1 MNNNVGKYWFFKSCS
16 NFYDIISLGDFM
28 KFKNPYMRKIKNTH
42 LLLVSCNLCKTP
54 LLIYQKGGRGN
65 LIKIQRDRIVELE
78 FDIDEMGNGLY
89 CINCG
94 EHLGSLR
101 DYFGVPSY
109 FLIRGLVNSRRI

>member
-1 MNNNVGKYWFFKSCS
+1 MGGYVNLKYV
-16 NFYDIISLGDFM
+16 IIFIGDNM
-28 KFKNPYMRKIKNTH
+28 RYKNPYMRKIKNTH

-65 LIKIQRDRIVELE
+65 LIKIQTDRIVESE
-78 FDIDEMGNGLY
+78 FDIDKMGNGLH

-94 EHLGSLR
+94 NHLGSLR

-109 FLIRGLVNSRRI
+109 FLIRGMVNSRRM